1 MSLTI
6 NMPKLTNPLHNKD
19 LLIYISKF
27 LKTCDKCNHYD
38 YVNYVNV
45 CCMCKIFFCSTC
57 CKDMKYHGYYDETDH
72 KYCIS
77 CSRKY
82 FPYYYNNE
90 L

>member
-45 CCMCKIFFCSTC
+45 CCMCKKFYCSAC
-57 CKDMKYHGYYDETDH
+57 CKEMIYHGYYDETER
-72 KYCIS
+72 KYCLS
-77 CSRKY
+77 CSKKY